1 MRKRSSSVT
10 IRDVAKKAGV
20 SVATVSRYINRNAPV
35 SEEVSKRLEDVMNE
49 MKYVPHAA
57 ARHLASRRT
66 RVIGLLLTNMHNDF
80 FAPLLN
86 GIEQVVR
93 RNGYN
98 LLVATSHADSRADFH
113 PPIGPHN
120 TDGMLVFADSL
131 PDESLRVFH
140 TNGFPMVLVHRTPPA
155 DTKIPGVTVEN
166 KTATLKLVDHL
177 ITHHNKKN
185 ILLMRGPDYQ
195 EDSYWRETGYRS
207 ALEARGIPVD
217 ERLMLKGDFER
228 EVAYESLSRFLENG
242 NRMEFDAVFAGDDDA
257 AIGVI
262 DALTKHGFRVPE
274 DIAVVG
280 FDDLRLSAFLTPP
293 LTTVRAPTESVG
305 RIAAERLFELL
316 REEVAD
322 GVVLLPTEIIIRRS
336 CGCAA

>member
-20 SVATVSRYINRNAPV
+20 SVATVSRFINRNAPV
-35 SEEVSKRLEDVMNE
+35 SEEVSKRLEQVMNE
-49 MKYVPHAA
+49 MRFVPHAA

-93 RNGYN
+93 QNGYN
-98 LLVATSHADSRADFH
+98 LLVATSHSDSRSEFH
-113 PPIGPHN
+113 LPLGPHN

-131 PDESLRVFH
+131 SEENLRELH
-140 TNGFPMVLVHRTPPA
+140 MNGFPMVLVHRTPPA
-155 DTKIPGVTVEN
+155 DTSIPSVTVEN

-177 ITHHNKKN
+177 ISTHAKKH
-185 ILLMRGPDYQ
+185 ILFMRGPDHQ

-207 ALEARGIPVD
+207 ALEAKGIPVD
-217 ERLMLKGDFER
+217 ERLILKGDFER
-228 EVAYESLSRFLENG
+228 EVAYDSLSHFLENG
-242 NRMEFDAVFAGDDDA
+242 NMVDFDAVFAGDDDA

-262 DALTKHGFRVPE
+262 DALTEHGFRVPE
-274 DIAVVG
+274 DVAVVG

-305 RIAAERLFELL
+305 RIAAERLFKLMEK
-316 REEVAD
+316 VSSD

-336 CGCAA
+336 CGCVS